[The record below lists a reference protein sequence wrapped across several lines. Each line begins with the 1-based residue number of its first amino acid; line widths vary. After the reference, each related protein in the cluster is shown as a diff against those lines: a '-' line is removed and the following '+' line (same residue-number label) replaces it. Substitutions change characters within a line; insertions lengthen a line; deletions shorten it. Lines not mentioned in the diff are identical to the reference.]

1 MQQLECAKA
10 RILIVDDQKPNL
22 HVLRDLLHEHGE
34 IILAKNGPQGID
46 KATKLKPDLVLLD
59 VVMPEMDGFETL
71 QALKRIEGLEDVPV
85 MFITGLRD
93 SDHEKKGL
101 LMGALD
107 YIRKP
112 FNPAIVKARVETHL
126 KLVQQNAVLKEL
138 SQRLQKADEAKSR
151 FLATMSHEMR
161 TPLTSIIGY
170 AEALQSGDIPMNDAG
185 KAMTSICTNSE
196 HLLEL
201 INDILDMS
209 KIEANQLKIEMLD
222 VCLPK
227 WLMDIYEIID
237 QRAKIKGLDCHLVLH
252 YPLPTQII
260 TDPTRLQQVLL
271 NLLNNAVKFTMKG
284 SVTLEVS
291 CNTKQLE
298 FNVVDTGIGID
309 DSQQESIFN
318 AFTQAEMSTTRRFG
332 GSGLGLNISQHLI
345 QNLGGKISV
354 ESELGKGTCFT
365 ATAHLQ
371 TGQGNRWITDEESWR
386 HYLCKGRSH
395 QAWPTLS
402 GKVLVAEDQPE
413 IQQLVVMLLEMAG
426 MEVFCVNDGQALL
439 EEGVKSEYDLIV
451 TDIQMPLLTGA
462 EATKALRSKNV
473 TLPIIALTANA
484 MTHQKA
490 EYRDAGFTD
499 YISKPFSRQGFIQSI
514 TKHVPTRLV
523 DKEEL
528 VQEISAETAKLAST
542 FIASLPAQAERI
554 KTCLEGEKW
563 VELVELAHAITG
575 AAGTFG
581 FEALSQAAMTLEK
594 ALYQPNAEDKQQK
607 TQSLIRLLH
616 ETHELAAIQH

>member
-1 MQQLECAKA
+1 MQQSDNAKA

-34 IILAKNGPQGID
+34 IILAKSGAQGID

-71 QALKRIEGLEDVPV
+71 QALKRIDGLEDVPV

-126 KLVQQNAVLKEL
+126 KLVQQNAILKEL
-138 SQRLQKADEAKSR
+138 SERLQKSDEAKSR

-170 AEALQSGDIPMNDAG
+170 AEAIQSGDIPLQESS
-185 KAMTSICTNSE
+185 KAMTSICSNGE

-209 KIEANQLKIEMLD
+209 KIEANQLKVEMLD

-227 WLMDIYEIID
+227 WLMDIYAIID
-237 QRAKIKGLDCHLVLH
+237 QRACIKDLDFHLVLH
-252 YPLPTQII
+252 YPLPTHII

-271 NLLNNAVKFTMKG
+271 NLLNNAVKFTLEG
-284 SVTLEVS
+284 EVVLEVL

-298 FNVVDTGIGID
+298 FKVKDTGIGID
-309 DSQQESIFN
+309 EAQQDSIFN
-318 AFTQAEMSTTRRFG
+318 AFSQAETSTTRRFG
-332 GSGLGLNISQHLI
+332 GTGLGLNISQHLI
-345 QNLGGKISV
+345 QNLGGNITV
-354 ESELGKGTCFT
+354 ESEVGKGTCFT
-365 ATAHLQ
+365 ARAHLQ

-386 HYLCKGRSH
+386 HYLCKGKSH
-395 QAWPTLS
+395 EAWPCLA

-413 IQQLVVMLLEMAG
+413 IQQLVLTLLEMAG
-426 MEVFCVNDGQALL
+426 MEVVCVNDGEALL
-439 EEGVKSEYDLIV
+439 KEGTQEGYDLII

-462 EATKALRSKNV
+462 EATKQLREQGVSI
-473 TLPIIALTANA
+473 PIVALTANA

-490 EYRDAGFTD
+490 EYRDAGFSG
-499 YISKPFSRQGFIQSI
+499 YISKPFSRTAFIQ
-514 TKHVPTRLV
+514 TVTQHVNARAVKRADL
-523 DKEEL
+523 EA
-528 VQEISAETAKLAST
+528 EISAETAKLAQA
-542 FIASLPAQAERI
+542 FVASLPEQKERI
-554 KTCLEGEKW
+554 EQLLKQEKW
-563 VELVELAHAITG
+563 LELAESVHALTG

-581 FEALSQAAMTLEK
+581 FEAISQAAMTLEK
-594 ALYQPNAEDKQQK
+594 SLYRTDNGAKHEFGNALMA
-607 TQSLIRLLH
+607 LL
-616 ETHELAAIQH
+616 TRAINTEPV